1 MAGRGRPKKKVEV
14 PETVQELIQRV
25 EPELIEAIPYVDPIV
40 EDEPVSTPN
49 IVWDVTL
56 DTEIKHFDPTLS
68 YELTGYRPVDEERGL
83 DFNPE
88 WFTEARQIK
97 LRNIMTFGTKRLKD
111 VIEDMNHMDIESQVI
126 ITSSLIIIG

>member
-25 EPELIEAIPYVDPIV
+25 EPELIEAIPYVGPIV
-40 EDEPVSTPN
+40 EDEPVSTSN

-56 DTEIKHFDPTLS
+56 DAKVEYFDPTLS

-88 WFTEARQIK
+88 WFTEVRQIK
-97 LRNIMTFGTKRLKD
+97 LRDGKYL
-111 VIEDMNHMDIESQVI
+111 
-126 ITSSLIIIG
+126 SLIHI